1 MAPARRTTEEYADL
15 LERSGFRL
23 RRTISLGPS
32 AKTMAPYLIEA
43 EPVPAFS

>member
-1 MAPARRTTEEYADL
+1 VAPARRTTEEYADL

-23 RRTISLGPS
+23 RRTISLRPS

-43 EPVPAFS
+43 EPHPALS